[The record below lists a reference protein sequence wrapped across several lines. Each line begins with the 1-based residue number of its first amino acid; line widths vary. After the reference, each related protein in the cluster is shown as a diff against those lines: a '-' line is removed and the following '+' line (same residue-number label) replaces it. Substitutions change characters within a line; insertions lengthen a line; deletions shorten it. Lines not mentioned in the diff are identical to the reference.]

1 MEFRF
6 PLEVEK
12 GCQASCEVEVEI
24 SVSLQRL
31 HGALSLP
38 SCCELIL
45 GVTFELSQGNEALCR
60 VDGDIGVFL
69 NGSMTP
75 GVPLEF
81 QGETGLLLS
90 CDGNIGIPLQTKQG
104 NGPSSQE
111 EEWKTG
117 LLVSCGGKFNVP
129 LEWRWVCQQLLEL
142 PKWGQ
147 IPFRGSRGK
156 VGFLSRCCSGKGP
169 HLSLRG

>member
-1 MEFRF
+1 MELRF

-45 GVTFELSQGNEALCR
+45 GVTFELSQGNEALSR
-60 VDGDIGVFL
+60 VDGDIMVF
-69 NGSMTP
+69 SKRSPTP

-81 QGETGLLLS
+81 QDENSLLLR
-90 CDGNIGIPLQTKQG
+90 CGRIVEIHLQTKQG
-104 NGPSSQE
+104 NGPSSRE
-111 EEWKTG
+111 EEWKTLRELWRETRCSSRVETG
-117 LLVSCGGKFNVP
+117 LSGKFLSCLNGVKYP
-129 LEWRWVCQQLLEL
+129 FEAQEGRWDFSQDAAAE
-142 PKWGQ
+142 
-147 IPFRGSRGK
+147 RGLISR
-156 VGFLSRCCSGKGP
+156 
-169 HLSLRG
+169 